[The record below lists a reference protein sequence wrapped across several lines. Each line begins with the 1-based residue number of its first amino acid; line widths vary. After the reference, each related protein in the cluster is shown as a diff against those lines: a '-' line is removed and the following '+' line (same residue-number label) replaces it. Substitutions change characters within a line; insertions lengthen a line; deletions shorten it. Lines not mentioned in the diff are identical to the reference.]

1 MKCSVDF
8 FFYNWHLYCWMSK
21 YRMCTSLFFKFERKP
36 PKMCDQRFSLSR
48 YTAHLSKIIIIA
60 MEITTQQLKALKENN
75 NYIISD
81 SDLVSWGM
89 YMYTQNLHI
98 VLLCP
103 IEKKRRLLCVGAF
116 WCDQKVLSC
125 KCDPGVFGSTFCVWI
140 MYLDTLY
147 SGKWY

>member
-1 MKCSVDF
+1 
-8 FFYNWHLYCWMSK
+8 
-21 YRMCTSLFFKFERKP
+21 
-36 PKMCDQRFSLSR
+36 
-48 YTAHLSKIIIIA
+48 

-103 IEKKRRLLCVGAF
+103 IEKKRPLCVGAF

-125 KCDPGVFGSTFCVWI
+125 KCDPGVFGSTFLLLWI